1 MEEEILGVIGDELD
15 LVDDMEL
22 DSSLFERIDNKVNE
36 QNDLIKM
43 ENYRLELLR
52 ILKEAKGMNI
62 EKALT
67 APINANTCVDHLGN
81 TFQSERKMCQF
92 YNVNIATY
100 RTRIN
105 NGLSVKDALTLEIRC

>member
-22 DSSLFERIDNKVNE
+22 DSSLFERIENKVNE

-52 ILKEAKGMNI
+52 ILKEAKKMNI
-62 EKALT
+62 DISYDENMSVEELEEILAS
-67 APINANTCVDHLGN
+67 I
-81 TFQSERKMCQF
+81 KM
-92 YNVNIATY
+92 
-100 RTRIN
+100 
-105 NGLSVKDALTLEIRC
+105 

>member
-22 DSSLFERIDNKVNE
+22 DSSLFERIENKANE

-52 ILKEAKGMNI
+52 ILKEAKEMNI
-62 EKALT
+62 DISYDENMSVEELEEILAS
-67 APINANTCVDHLGN
+67 I
-81 TFQSERKMCQF
+81 KM
-92 YNVNIATY
+92 
-100 RTRIN
+100 
-105 NGLSVKDALTLEIRC
+105 

>member
-22 DSSLFERIDNKVNE
+22 DSSLFERIENKVNE

-62 EKALT
+62 DISYDENMSVEELEEILAS
-67 APINANTCVDHLGN
+67 I
-81 TFQSERKMCQF
+81 KM
-92 YNVNIATY
+92 
-100 RTRIN
+100 
-105 NGLSVKDALTLEIRC
+105 

>member
-22 DSSLFERIDNKVNE
+22 DSSLFERIENKVNE

-52 ILKEAKGMNI
+52 ILKEAKEMNI
-62 EKALT
+62 DISYDENMSVEELEEILAS
-67 APINANTCVDHLGN
+67 I
-81 TFQSERKMCQF
+81 KM
-92 YNVNIATY
+92 
-100 RTRIN
+100 
-105 NGLSVKDALTLEIRC
+105 

>member
-1 MEEEILGVIGDELD
+1 MKEEILGVIGDELD

-52 ILKEAKGMNI
+52 ILKEAKEMNI
-62 EKALT
+62 DISYDENMSVEELEEILAS
-67 APINANTCVDHLGN
+67 I
-81 TFQSERKMCQF
+81 KM
-92 YNVNIATY
+92 
-100 RTRIN
+100 
-105 NGLSVKDALTLEIRC
+105 

>member
-1 MEEEILGVIGDELD
+1 MKEEILGVIGDELD

-22 DSSLFERIDNKVNE
+22 DSSLFERIENKVNE

-62 EKALT
+62 DISYDENMSVEELEEILAS
-67 APINANTCVDHLGN
+67 I
-81 TFQSERKMCQF
+81 KM
-92 YNVNIATY
+92 
-100 RTRIN
+100 
-105 NGLSVKDALTLEIRC
+105 